1 MRFKINWCFKLF
13 IFIILFFIMQK
24 ESFSRQPSVAGQFY
38 PAQPPELKTTIKSY
52 FDKIKDL
59 PQPEGTLLGLISPHA
74 GYIFSGQVAAYSY
87 KFLSQY
93 KFDNPIIILI
103 GQSHYFH
110 LSNAVLYSKDS
121 FLTPLGEVKIEKK
134 FIDILLEKKELFSDQ
149 ETPHLPEHSLE
160 VQIPFLQYVYSN
172 NFTIVPILVS
182 RFDYEKSYRI
192 ASIIAETIKNYS
204 TKRKI
209 IIVCSTDMSHYPK
222 YDDAVKIDSQAIE
235 LLKKYDPKKYF
246 EELPKLE
253 RTKIANLH
261 CVFCGDTAVGITL
274 IATKLL
280 GGDKVLVLK
289 YANSGDVELYG
300 DKSRVVGYVSA
311 AFVKSVS
318 TKEGQKS
325 MKETEFKI
333 SLENQKILLSLAR
346 KTIEEYLKTGKV
358 LEYKTDNKELLTP
371 SAVFVTLT
379 KKGEL
384 RGCIGTTFPQY
395 PLYQAVINMAIAAA
409 TEDPRFPPVTLD
421 ELKDIKIEISILSP
435 LKRVFSHKDIK
446 EKVHGV
452 VVRREGRSGLFL
464 PQVWEQLPKKE
475 EFLSQLCWG
484 KAGLPPNAWQ
494 DPKTELYVFTVFA
507 FEEE

>member
-1 MRFKINWCFKLF
+1 MEKIKYYLKLF
-13 IFIILFFIMQK
+13 GFLLIFISVMQE
-24 ESFSRQPSVAGQFY
+24 ESYSRQPAVAGQFY
-38 PAQPPELKTTIKSY
+38 PAESTELKNTIKSY

-59 PQPEGTLLGLISPHA
+59 PQPEGEILGLISPHA
-74 GYIFSGQVAAYSY
+74 GYIFSGQVAAYTY

-93 KFDNPIIILI
+93 KLDNPIVILI
-103 GQSHYFH
+103 GQSHYFY
-110 LSNAVLYSKDS
+110 LSKATLYSKDS
-121 FLTPLGEVKIEKK
+121 FLTPLGEVKLEKNLITELLK
-134 FIDILLEKKELFSDQ
+134 NKDLFIDDPQ
-149 ETPHLPEHSLE
+149 AHLPEHSLE
-160 VQIPFLQYVYSN
+160 VQLPFLQYIYSN

-182 RFDYEKSYRI
+182 RFDYDKSFRV
-192 ASIIAETIKNYS
+192 ASVISETIKNYK

-209 IIVCSTDMSHYPK
+209 IVICSTDMSHYPK
-222 YDDAVKIDSQAIE
+222 YDDAVKIDNQAIE
-235 LLKKYDPKKYF
+235 LVKKYDPKKYF
-246 EELPKLE
+246 DEIPKLE
-253 RTKIANLH
+253 QTKMANLH
-261 CVFCGDTAVGITL
+261 CVFCGETAVGITM
-274 IATKLL
+274 ITTKLF

-289 YANSGDVELYG
+289 YANSGDVQLYS
-300 DKSRVVGYVSA
+300 DKSRVVGYTSI
-311 AFVKSVS
+311 AFIKSVS
-318 TKEGQKS
+318 IKEGQKS

-333 SLENQKILLSLAR
+333 SEENQKILLSLAR
-346 KTIEEYLKTGKV
+346 KAIEEYLKTGKV

-379 KKGEL
+379 ERGQL

-409 TEDPRFPPVTLD
+409 TEDPRFPPVNLD

-435 LKRVFSHKDIK
+435 LKRVFSYKDIK

-464 PQVWEQLPKKE
+464 PQVWEQIPKKE
-475 EFLSQLCWG
+475 EFLSQLCWS